1 MINKLPEIYSRV
13 KDAVNAQYPIM
24 TDDHFSVNQLNIPSV
39 FPFIAMSQIN
49 SVPERRMMDS
59 SGREKYTR
67 VLIQLNIYSNQNL
80 GKNMEAEDI
89 LAVADE
95 VMYGMNFTRE
105 SVAPMNLD
113 SSTIYRLIARYEG
126 VITDGGF
133 YRT

>member
-13 KDAVNAQYPIM
+13 KDAVKAEFPIM
-24 TDDHFSVNQLNIPSV
+24 TDDHFSTNQLNIPSV
-39 FPFIAMSQIN
+39 FPFVAVSQVN
-49 SVPERRMMDS
+49 SVPERRTLDS

-67 VLIQLNIYSNQNL
+67 VLIQLNIYSNQNM
-80 GKNMEAEDI
+80 GKNIEVEDI
-89 LAVADE
+89 LSVADE
-95 VMYGMNFTRE
+95 AMFGMNFVRE

-126 VITDGGF
+126 VVTDGGF

>member
-13 KDAVNAQYPIM
+13 KDAVKAEFPIM
-24 TDDHFSVNQLNIPSV
+24 TDDHFSTNQLNIPSV
-39 FPFIAMSQIN
+39 FPFVAVSQVN
-49 SVPERRMMDS
+49 SVPERRTLDS

-95 VMYGMNFTRE
+95 AMFGMNFTRE
-105 SVAPMNLD
+105 SEAPMNLD

-126 VITDGGF
+126 VVTEGGF